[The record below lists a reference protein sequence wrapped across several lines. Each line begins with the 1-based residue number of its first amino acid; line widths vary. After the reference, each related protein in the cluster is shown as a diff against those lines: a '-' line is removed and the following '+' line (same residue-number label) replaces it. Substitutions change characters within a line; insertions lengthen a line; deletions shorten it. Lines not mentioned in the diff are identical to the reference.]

1 MSERRVAI
9 TGVGPLSA
17 IGTGREAFFSAIRS
31 GRTGIDEITLFDAEQ
46 YSCRHAAEV
55 VDFDVEPYLETPKTY
70 LDRTAEFAFAS
81 SQLALSDA
89 SLTPQDLATVRAG
102 LVLASAY
109 GSLDTTATFFGDV
122 IAKGPRSAK
131 PFIFP
136 HTYAN
141 TPVSLLA
148 IELGLAG
155 HHFHFA
161 SGAVGSSM
169 ALVQAYDSV
178 RCGKLDIVLAGGY
191 EAFNEVLHAGLD
203 RAGILGKSDDTLPPA
218 APFDQARSGWVPG
231 EGGIVF
237 VVEDMQR
244 ARARGA
250 PLYAEI
256 SGVSCAGG
264 QPHGDPDTFCSRI
277 TGALRD
283 ASRPAA
289 EGRLPDYISAAA
301 SGSIELDRLEACAI
315 QAFLGDHAAQ
325 TPVSAVKSLLGECL
339 GAAGGFQVAAALA
352 AVAGDFVPPT
362 ANLTTP
368 DPDVSLNLVR
378 SSQPHRI
385 GSVLINTLDAG
396 GSIVTIGL
404 TRID

>member
-17 IGTGREAFFSAIRS
+17 IGTGREAFFRAIRS
-31 GRTGIDEITLFDAEQ
+31 GQTGIDEITLFDAEQ
-46 YSCRHAAEV
+46 YACRHAAEV
-55 VDFDVEPYLETPKTY
+55 ADFDVESYLETPKAY
-70 LDRTAEFAFAS
+70 LDRTAEFAFAA

-89 SLTPQDLATVRAG
+89 SLTTPDLAAARAG
-102 LVLASAY
+102 LILASAY
-109 GSLDTTATFFGDV
+109 GSLDTMATFFGDV

-131 PFIFP
+131 PFLFP

-161 SGAVGSSM
+161 SGAVGSSL
-169 ALVQAYDSV
+169 ALMEAYDSI

-191 EAFNEVLHAGLD
+191 EAFHEVLHAGLD
-203 RAGILGKSDDTLPPA
+203 RAGLLGKSDDALPPA
-218 APFDQARSGWVPG
+218 APFDHARSGCVPG
-231 EGGIVF
+231 EGGIVL

-244 ARARGA
+244 ARTRGA

-264 QPHGDPDTFCSRI
+264 QPHGDADAFCSRI
-277 TGALRD
+277 AEALHD

-289 EGRLPDYISAAA
+289 ECRPPDYISAAA
-301 SGSIELDRLEACAI
+301 SGSGPLPRRCS
-315 QAFLGDHAAQ
+315 HR
-325 TPVSAVKSLLGECL
+325 
-339 GAAGGFQVAAALA
+339 AG
-352 AVAGDFVPPT
+352 P
-362 ANLTTP
+362 
-368 DPDVSLNLVR
+368 
-378 SSQPHRI
+378 
-385 GSVLINTLDAG
+385 
-396 GSIVTIGL
+396 
-404 TRID
+404 